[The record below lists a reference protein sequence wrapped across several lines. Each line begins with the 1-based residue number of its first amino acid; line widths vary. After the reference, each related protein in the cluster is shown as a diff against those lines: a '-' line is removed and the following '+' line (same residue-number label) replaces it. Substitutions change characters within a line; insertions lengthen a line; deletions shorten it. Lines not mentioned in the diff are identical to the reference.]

1 MSRCSLPRPRS
12 VRPVCGGRHS
22 RRSRCTARL
31 ELRPWVSPRSPV
43 PTRTISSPRPSRSRV
58 TLSLPLLLPLQPLL
72 VVAWLAN
79 LAARSRSLLAAVWV
93 GSLAVHSMQRH
104 WVAVL
109 VAAWLVNLAAR
120 WVACADNPVA
130 LMMPPLRPRL
140 TKAFSIVPPR
150 HLGLQPPLV
159 PSLGSF
165 RPPQE
170 PPPRPPP
177 LLWELRLPVPTRKQ
191 RRFRLLEQAQ

>member
-43 PTRTISSPRPSRSRV
+43 PTRTISLPRPSRSRV
-58 TLSLPLLLPLQPLL
+58 TLSLPLPLV

-79 LAARSRSLLAAVWV
+79 LAARSQSLLAAAVWV
-93 GSLAVHSMQRH
+93 GSLAVHSTQPRH
-104 WVAVL
+104 WAVVV

-120 WVACADNPVA
+120 WVACADNLVA
-130 LMMPPLRPRL
+130 LMMPPQRRRL
-140 TKAFSIVPPR
+140 TKAFSIVPPLR
-150 HLGLQPPLV
+150 LGLQLPLA
-159 PSLGSF
+159 PNLAWF
-165 RPPQE
+165 RPPRR
-170 PPPRPPP
+170 PPAPPRPPAF
-177 LLWELRLPVPTRKQ
+177 LWALRLPALTRRP